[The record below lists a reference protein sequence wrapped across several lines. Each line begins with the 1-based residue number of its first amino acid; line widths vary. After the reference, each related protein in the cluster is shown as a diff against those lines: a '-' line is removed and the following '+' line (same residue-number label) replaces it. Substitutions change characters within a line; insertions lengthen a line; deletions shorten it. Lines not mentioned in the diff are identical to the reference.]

1 MEAAQKA
8 LEVKLNW
15 LRAAVLGANDGIVS
29 IAGVVISVASAGA
42 DKGTILLSG
51 VAAVVAGAVSMGGGE
66 YTSVSAQRDTELAHG
81 KSPKNL
87 AAHPW
92 QAAFSSFVAFA
103 AGAALPMLAVIG
115 PWDAYRVQVTSAAV
129 VLALAATGFWAAKVG
144 NAPVGKSVMRNVLV
158 SLVTVGLSYGIGT
171 LLGVAVL

>member
-1 MEAAQKA
+1 MA

-29 IAGVVISVASAGA
+29 IAGVVIGVASAGA
-42 DKGTILLSG
+42 DRGTILLSG
-51 VAAVVAGAVSMGGGE
+51 IAAVVAGAVSMGGGE

-81 KSPKNL
+81 KNPKNT

-92 QAAFSSFVAFA
+92 QAAFSSFVAFS

-115 PWDAYRVQVTSAAV
+115 PWDDYRVEVTSAAV
-129 VLALAATGFWAAKVG
+129 VIALATTGFWAARVG
-144 NAPVGKSVMRNVLV
+144 NAPVGKSVMRNVFV
-158 SLVTVGLSYGIGT
+158 SLVTVGLSYGIGS